1 MSAAITQKE
10 IDAIRKMAIGFK
22 AAQAR
27 GAAWREEQ
35 DKLSTERIAKN
46 ERFYAVWTTLDGVD
60 VLQVPGDCVAAFP
73 ASGKRG
79 SRVYVVFDVNTREEL
94 CQLKKNEVNSWL
106 FRHAQSYLA

>member
-1 MSAAITQKE
+1 MNTSLTQRE
-10 IDAIRKMAIGFK
+10 IDAIRKMAVGFK

-27 GAAWREEQ
+27 EAAWREEQ
-35 DKLSTERIAKN
+35 DKTSAERISKN
-46 ERFYAVWTTLDGVD
+46 ERFCAIWMTLERVD
-60 VLQVPGDCVAAFP
+60 ILQVPGDCVAAFP

-106 FRHAQSYLA
+106 FRHAQSYLE